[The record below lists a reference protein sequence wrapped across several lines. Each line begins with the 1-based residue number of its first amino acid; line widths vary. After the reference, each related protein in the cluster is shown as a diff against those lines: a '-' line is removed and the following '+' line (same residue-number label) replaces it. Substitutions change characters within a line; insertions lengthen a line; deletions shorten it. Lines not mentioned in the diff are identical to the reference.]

1 MPVNENYEELKES
14 TKTVLQ
20 MITSDDLYYGLVLL
34 GIMIILLK
42 LIDLIFYP
50 FRHKTNILV
59 TFGKGC
65 LKVFVAV
72 TIGMRILQMIPG
84 MSEFTS
90 QILMS
95 SSLLVVVLGF
105 VFQEGLSN
113 IVHGLILSVFK
124 PFKNGDRVHITIDGE
139 GITGFIVSMDA
150 RHTVIQ
156 NVVNS
161 SRVIVPNSKMD
172 MCLIEN
178 NYFDGNQTASS
189 FLDVRI
195 TYESNLDKAMDILA
209 SLTANHPHVRHLRDT
224 RGISDPISV
233 NVRELGESAISLRVM
248 VVTLTVDENFAAC
261 SDIRHDLVYAYRQE
275 PDIEIAYPH
284 LKVLE

>member
-14 TKTVLQ
+14 TKTILQ
-20 MITSDDLYYGLVLL
+20 AMTSDNLYYGLILL

-50 FRHKTNILV
+50 FRHRMSALV
-59 TFGKGC
+59 IFGKGC
-65 LKVFVAV
+65 LKAFVAA
-72 TIGMRILQMIPG
+72 TIGMRIIELIPG
-84 MSEFTS
+84 MSQFTS

-95 SSLLVVVLGF
+95 SSLIVVVLGF
-105 VFQEGLSN
+105 VFQEGLTN

-124 PFKNGDRVHITIDGE
+124 PFKTGDRVHITIDGE

-178 NYFDGNQTASS
+178 NYFEGNQTASS

-195 TYESNLDKAMDILA
+195 TYESDLDRAMEIL
-209 SLTANHPHVRHLRDT
+209 SRLTEKHPNVQRLREA
-224 RGISDPISV
+224 RGIRDPIAV
-233 NVRELGESAISLRVM
+233 NIRELGESSICLRVA
-248 VVTLTVDENFAAC
+248 VVTSTVDENFAAC
-261 SDIRHDLVYAYRQE
+261 SDIRHDLVIAYKEE
-275 PDIEIAYPH
+275 PDVEIAYPH
-284 LKVLE
+284 LKVIE

>member
-14 TKTVLQ
+14 TKTILQ
-20 MITSDDLYYGLVLL
+20 AMTSDNLYYGLILL

-50 FRHKTNILV
+50 FRHRMSALV
-59 TFGKGC
+59 IFGKGC
-65 LKVFVAV
+65 LKAFVAA
-72 TIGMRILQMIPG
+72 TIGMRIIELIPG
-84 MSEFTS
+84 MSQFTS

-95 SSLLVVVLGF
+95 SSLIVVVLGF
-105 VFQEGLSN
+105 VFQEGLTN

-124 PFKNGDRVHITIDGE
+124 PFKTGDRVHITIDGE

-178 NYFDGNQTASS
+178 NYFEGNQTASS

-195 TYESNLDKAMDILA
+195 TLDLK
-209 SLTANHPHVRHLRDT
+209 H
-224 RGISDPISV
+224 
-233 NVRELGESAISLRVM
+233 SAVPYDVFKSHLRVM
-248 VVTLTVDENFAAC
+248 VTVVPFAAF
-261 SDIRHDLVYAYRQE
+261 
-275 PDIEIAYPH
+275 
-284 LKVLE
+284 